1 MVTDHTES
9 RIIFMYYGLVLVVD
23 GFFDRWSLWICSNVK
38 SSAKDMD
45 IEVKVIYDVF
55 YILSLTF
62 FMEGFAHFY
71 IFYLED
77 DGVNNLEMELFV

>member
-1 MVTDHTES
+1 MLMVSLTDEDS
-9 RIIFMYYGLVLVVD
+9 EFVL
-23 GFFDRWSLWICSNVK
+23 IEIT
-38 SSAKDMD
+38 SAIGMD

-62 FMEGFAHFY
+62 FMESFAHFY